1 MMELQ
6 SQEWFQTIQQEY
18 LQRFV
23 GQGGSSVKFV
33 VTPSEAERAQ
43 VQDQLVALAEKEGY
57 ACVRVDAKDT
67 KIHMMDKFFHQ
78 VAHRVPWDALAS
90 QFVRRLL
97 QENGYQIPEVKED
110 FSMAG
115 VARMNE
121 RAEPLLRR
129 DLNTWLER
137 AIYHDTR
144 MCQDFRMA
152 MIRLCLGQMDSGAES
167 PFMTEPVKAWLCGE
181 LRQISSLKE
190 ALIFQKIVR
199 TNARYMFASLS
210 RWLRLV
216 GKTGL
221 VVSLDLSRCLESK
234 KPASPEGLYY
244 GVSATMDAYEM
255 LRQFIDGTDE
265 LESLLLVVSVPPE
278 FLTDTRRGLSR
289 YEALKLRIWDEVR
302 DRQYQNPLGALI
314 RLSTSKIGQE
324 GADAAVDQYEQ
335 AAMANGDVSHQ
346 RTMEALRSGVPNRDV
361 VKVLGSHQPDL
372 EGKFRRL
379 LQQMA
384 TQASQG
390 IPTKGMVIEGG
401 FGSGK
406 SHLLK
411 ALQHVAIEQQFV
423 CSPIVISKETPFYNV
438 ATLFR
443 AAINDAIVPGKQGDA
458 LTEVAGELNFQ
469 SPQYAE
475 LYDWVHRSDSGCDSR
490 FAATLYL
497 YERMINDPELSHRI
511 IRFWAG
517 DPLSN
522 GQLKKYLQGCA
533 PETPYVFE
541 KITAQELAWHRFQF
555 VSRLMLAAGHK
566 GWILLIDEAE
576 IIGRYSFKQRTKS
589 YAEVARWL
597 GVLERTVCPGIAG
610 IVALTDDFQSAVLE
624 DKQDAQKI
632 EQLAQIEGVGDAVND
647 AGKALKGI
655 RLIEQESEALIR
667 PYEPMVDALYAG
679 LRELHGSAYSWNPPP
694 VSAVEKLSSTRMRE
708 YVRGWITEWDLRRLY
723 PEAQLDIE
731 IVDVRQTYEEDQELE
746 SLVSEH
752 DEAIPISEGEEA
764 MLAVAL
770 HNQGSE

>member
-1 MMELQ
+1 MELR
-6 SQEWFQTIQQEY
+6 SQEWFQTIRQEY

-33 VTPSEAERAQ
+33 VTPSDTDRAH
-43 VQDQLVALAEKEGY
+43 VQDQLVALAVQEQY

-78 VAHRVPWDALAS
+78 VSRRVPWDELAS

-97 QENGYQIPEVKED
+97 QENGYQIPEGKED
-110 FSMAG
+110 FSIAG

-129 DLNTWLER
+129 DLNSWLER
-137 AIYHDTR
+137 AIYHDTH
-144 MCQDFRMA
+144 MCQEFRMA

-234 KPASPEGLYY
+234 KPTSPEGLYY
-244 GVSATMDAYEM
+244 GVSATLDAYEM

-314 RLSTSKIGQE
+314 RLGAIEHGQGGGE
-324 GADAAVDQYEQ
+324 GLDDHYEQ

-384 TQASQG
+384 TQSSQG
-390 IPTKGMVIEGG
+390 IPTKGLVIEGG

-411 ALQHVAIEQQFV
+411 ALQHVAAEQHFV

-443 AAINDAIVPGKQGDA
+443 SAMNDAIVPEKQGDA

-475 LYDWVHRSDSGCDSR
+475 LYDWVHRKDSGCDSR

-517 DPLSN
+517 DPLNN

-533 PETPYVFE
+533 PEIPYVFD
-541 KITAQELAWHRFQF
+541 KITAQDLAWHRFQF
-555 VSRLMLAAGHK
+555 VSRLMMAAGYK
-566 GWILLIDEAE
+566 GWILLVDEAE
-576 IIGRYSFKQRTKS
+576 IIGRYSFKQRMKS

-597 GVLERTVCPGIAG
+597 GGLEETVCPGIAG
-610 IVALTDDFQSAVLE
+610 IVALTDDFQSVVLE
-624 DKQDAQKI
+624 EKQDAQKI
-632 EQLAQIEGVGDAVND
+632 EQLSHGGETGEADHLAS
-647 AGKALKGI
+647 AALKGI
-655 RLIEQESEALIR
+655 RLIEQDSEALIR
-667 PYEPMVDALYAG
+667 PYEPMVDALYER

-731 IVDVRQTYEEDQELE
+731 ILDVRQTYEEDQELE
-746 SLVSEH
+746 SPVT
-752 DEAIPISEGEEA
+752 DEAETVSTRDNEDA
-764 MLAVAL
+764 MMAVAL
-770 HNQGSE
+770 QNQAPV

>member
-1 MMELQ
+1 MELR
-6 SQEWFQTIQQEY
+6 SQEWFQTIRQEY

-33 VTPSEAERAQ
+33 VTPSDTDRAH
-43 VQDQLVALAEKEGY
+43 VQDQLVALAVQEQY

-78 VAHRVPWDALAS
+78 VSRRVPWDELAS

-97 QENGYQIPEVKED
+97 QENGYQIPEGKEE
-110 FSMAG
+110 FSLAG

-129 DLNTWLER
+129 DLNSWLER
-137 AIYHDTR
+137 AIYHDTH
-144 MCQDFRMA
+144 MCQEFRMA

-167 PFMTEPVKAWLCGE
+167 PFMTEPVKAWLSGE

-234 KPASPEGLYY
+234 KPTSPEGLYY
-244 GVSATMDAYEM
+244 GVSATLDAYEM

-314 RLSTSKIGQE
+314 RLGAIEHGQGGGE
-324 GADAAVDQYEQ
+324 GLDDHYEQ

-384 TQASQG
+384 TQSSQG
-390 IPTKGMVIEGG
+390 IPTKGLVIEGG

-411 ALQHVAIEQQFV
+411 ALQHVAAEQHFV

-443 AAINDAIVPGKQGDA
+443 SAMNDAIVPGKQGDA

-469 SPQYAE
+469 SPQFAE
-475 LYDWVHRSDSGCDSR
+475 LYDWVHRKDSGCDSR

-517 DPLSN
+517 DPLNN

-533 PETPYVFE
+533 PEIPYVFD
-541 KITAQELAWHRFQF
+541 KITAQDLAWHRFQF
-555 VSRLMLAAGHK
+555 VSRLMMAAGYK
-566 GWILLIDEAE
+566 GWILLVDEAE
-576 IIGRYSFKQRTKS
+576 IIGRYSFKQRMKS

-597 GVLERTVCPGIAG
+597 GGLEETVCPGIAG
-610 IVALTDDFQSAVLE
+610 IVALTDDFQSVVLE
-624 DKQDAQKI
+624 EKQDAQKI
-632 EQLAQIEGVGDAVND
+632 EQLSHGGETGEADHLAS
-647 AGKALKGI
+647 AALKGI
-655 RLIEQESEALIR
+655 RLIEQDSEALIR
-667 PYEPMVDALYAG
+667 PYEPMVDALYER

-731 IVDVRQTYEEDQELE
+731 ILDVRQTYEEDQELE
-746 SLVSEH
+746 SPVT
-752 DEAIPISEGEEA
+752 DEAETVSTMDNEDA
-764 MLAVAL
+764 MMAVAL
-770 HNQGSE
+770 QNQAPV